1 MTTDPTGTARPVAVV
16 RRLAHRC
23 ADLSARRPWLP
34 DAALGAGLTAF
45 DVLTLLA
52 RHPAP
57 GAAGTVLWGA
67 QTVPLLWRRHRPV
80 AVLAAMTAAF
90 VLFTATDPVPGK
102 TPGPYLLVLGVYAAA
117 RYAPATRSAPA
128 TALALATAV
137 ATDLL
142 CGRALPAHLGSVE
155 PISATTYAVFL
166 TTAWFLGR
174 GRRRIGAQAG
184 RLRLLNARLR
194 AERETNAR
202 QAVLTERARIARDLH
217 DVVAHHISAIALQA
231 RATGEAL
238 AEERAAPGDG
248 RPGVERIARTAD
260 TALVE
265 MRRILGLLA
274 PVDGTDDLAPEPSLA
289 DLHRLASV
297 LEAAGCRVTAA
308 VDDDLGAPG
317 ALPAAARL
325 SAYRI
330 AREAL
335 TNALKHAG
343 PTWVRI
349 EVRRSGDTLTLLVEN
364 GPAPSGHRPVPGSGR
379 GLLGIRE
386 RVAAFDGT
394 LHAGPRDGGGW
405 RLSAALPLR
414 SEPEPPPDL
423 PSGDLDPAAGAM
435 T

>member
-1 MTTDPTGTARPVAVV
+1 MTVMTTDPAAAV
-16 RRLAHRC
+16 RRLTHRC
-23 ADLSARRPWLP
+23 ADLLARRPWLP

-52 RHPAP
+52 RDPAP
-57 GAAGTVLWGA
+57 GAAGTLLWGA

-90 VLFTATDPVPGK
+90 VLFAAADPVPGK

-117 RYAPATRSAPA
+117 RYAPAARSAPA
-128 TALALATAV
+128 AALALATAV

-155 PISATTYAVFL
+155 PTSATTYTVFL

-174 GRRRIGAQAG
+174 GRRRIGVQAG

-194 AERETNAR
+194 AEREANAR

-217 DVVAHHISAIALQA
+217 DVVAHHISAIAVQA

-238 AEERAAPGDG
+238 AGESSDPGGG

-265 MRRILGLLA
+265 MRRILGLLTPA
-274 PVDGTDDLAPEPSLA
+274 DGADDLAPEPSLA
-289 DLHRLASV
+289 HLDRLASV
-297 LEAAGCRVTAA
+297 LEAAGCRVTAS
-308 VDDDLGAPG
+308 VDDALAAPG
-317 ALPAAARL
+317 ALTAAIQL
-325 SAYRI
+325 SAYRV
-330 AREAL
+330 AQEAL
-335 TNALKHAG
+335 TNVLKHAG
-343 PTWVRI
+343 PTRVRI
-349 EVRRSGDTLTLLVEN
+349 EARRTDDALTLLVEN
-364 GPAPSGHRPVPGSGR
+364 GPPAPGHRPVPGSGR

-386 RVAAFDGT
+386 RAAAFDGT
-394 LHAGPRDGGGW
+394 VHAGPRDDGGW
-405 RLSAALPLR
+405 RLSVTLPLGA
-414 SEPEPPPDL
+414 DT
-423 PSGDLDPAAGAM
+423 PSGALDPAAGAVS
-435 T
+435 